1 MHDHR
6 ERGASTTFKS
16 VHITNFYHKNSGGI
30 STSYNNLLAAA
41 TRCRR
46 HVRLIVP
53 GETEDVETISEF
65 AKIYYVPARHS
76 PIIDRRYRVM
86 MPWQYMLHGSTIRN
100 ILLAERPEVIEVT
113 DKYTLSL
120 IGPMIRTNNFREL
133 GRPMLVHFSCE
144 RMDDSVRTFLR
155 LGSVGK
161 WMSDRIIRYYHLPS
175 FDFHI
180 ANSEYTAAEFLE
192 SSNGHGGLSG
202 KLQSSVWKILRAPQV
217 PIEDRVHV
225 CHRGVNVRRFNA
237 DRRSPALR
245 NEICRRAGVP
255 ESAVLLFYA
264 GRLSPEKNVGLLFDL
279 MKVLAADKKRDFRL
293 LIAGDGPKA
302 KWLASKADRHLPLK
316 IIQFGHVE
324 KDELANLYAN
334 TDVFVHPNPRE
345 PFGIAPLE
353 AMASGLPL
361 VAPNAGG
368 ILAYAN
374 DSNAWLTKADARSFA
389 TAIREVVENDDERNT
404 KIERAFSAVDEHQS
418 EKSAER
424 LLETYDRLYAK
435 FLASR
440 SEFTG
445 ERDTESRLALAA
457 WVTFGLL
464 GGLTYLIQIL
474 DLDGDPASFGLY

>member
-46 HVRLIVP
+46 HVRLVVP

-161 WMSDRIIRYYHLPS
+161 KICSNKKFVFLIFISQIPS
-175 FDFHI
+175 TRRLSFWNRRMD
-180 ANSEYTAAEFLE
+180 TAA
-192 SSNGHGGLSG
+192 S
-202 KLQSSVWKILRAPQV
+202 RANC
-217 PIEDRVHV
+217 RA
-225 CHRGVNVRRFNA
+225 RFGRSLGRRRF
-237 DRRSPALR
+237 L
-245 NEICRRAGVP
+245 
-255 ESAVLLFYA
+255 
-264 GRLSPEKNVGLLFDL
+264 
-279 MKVLAADKKRDFRL
+279 
-293 LIAGDGPKA
+293 
-302 KWLASKADRHLPLK
+302 
-316 IIQFGHVE
+316 
-324 KDELANLYAN
+324 
-334 TDVFVHPNPRE
+334 
-345 PFGIAPLE
+345 
-353 AMASGLPL
+353 
-361 VAPNAGG
+361 
-368 ILAYAN
+368 
-374 DSNAWLTKADARSFA
+374 
-389 TAIREVVENDDERNT
+389 
-404 KIERAFSAVDEHQS
+404 
-418 EKSAER
+418 
-424 LLETYDRLYAK
+424 
-435 FLASR
+435 
-440 SEFTG
+440 
-445 ERDTESRLALAA
+445 
-457 WVTFGLL
+457 
-464 GGLTYLIQIL
+464 
-474 DLDGDPASFGLY
+474 